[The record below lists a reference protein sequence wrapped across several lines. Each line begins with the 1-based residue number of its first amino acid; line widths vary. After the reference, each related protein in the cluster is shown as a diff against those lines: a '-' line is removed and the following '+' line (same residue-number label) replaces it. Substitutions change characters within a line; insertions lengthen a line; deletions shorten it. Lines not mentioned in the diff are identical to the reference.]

1 MGEPANIH
9 SGLFGRNTQRP
20 TQQSGLRGPP
30 GLGYGGL
37 ADAAEMAKP
46 LSPKLIR
53 TNNGGWHRAR
63 SRPIARHRR
72 ARGDGDAKRAGQS
85 KRLMFSFVGE
95 LRRDAVSFDEFD
107 SRSPFHPAV
116 LARFAIPSARRARRS
131 ASKCTSQFAKF
142 SGIGQNE
149 STLSVVLA
157 PQTPRRLVLTMTIFD
172 FSTVSPKAEM
182 RQVEVSTPK
191 TRPTDES
198 KQPKP
203 QCVDTS
209 PCDS

>member
-1 MGEPANIH
+1 MGEPVNIH

-20 TQQSGLRGPP
+20 AQQSGLRGLP

-37 ADAAEMAKP
+37 ADAAELGKP
-46 LSPKLIR
+46 PCLRSLLER
-53 TNNGGWHRAR
+53 CWHRAR

-72 ARGDGDAKRAGQS
+72 ARGDGDAKRGGQS

-131 ASKCTSQFAKF
+131 ASKCTSQTVKF
-142 SGIGQNE
+142 SGIGHNE
-149 STLSVVLA
+149 ATLSVVLA
-157 PQTPRRLVLTMTIFD
+157 PQTRVAWFL
-172 FSTVSPKAEM
+172 
-182 RQVEVSTPK
+182 Q
-191 TRPTDES
+191 
-198 KQPKP
+198 
-203 QCVDTS
+203 
-209 PCDS
+209 